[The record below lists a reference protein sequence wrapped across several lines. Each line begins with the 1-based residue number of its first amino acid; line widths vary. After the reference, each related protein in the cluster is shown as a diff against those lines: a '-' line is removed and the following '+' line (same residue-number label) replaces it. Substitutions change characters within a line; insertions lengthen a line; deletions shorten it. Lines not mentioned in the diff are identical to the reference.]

1 MRVLELQEAKTGH
14 GSSEYDLVL
23 IGGCLSASDAAW
35 VNDVLFIDFCQFLN
49 VSVSTNQYVDVQVP
63 QVGVQAFLI
72 TPWHYLVAVNQSDF
86 EFPDGERFWFRI
98 SLLLRGV
105 EKITASSVFPF
116 TQMKLLDK
124 DLRKSRVSRFPT
136 LPVQMK
142 LWTLFGLYD

>member
-49 VSVSTNQYVDVQVP
+49 MGVSTNQYVDVQVP

-72 TPWHYLVAVNQSDF
+72 PPWHYLVAVNQSDF
-86 EFPDGERFWFRI
+86 EFPDGERF
-98 SLLLRGV
+98 
-105 EKITASSVFPF
+105 
-116 TQMKLLDK
+116 
-124 DLRKSRVSRFPT
+124 
-136 LPVQMK
+136 
-142 LWTLFGLYD
+142 